1 MTIPRPSPA
10 RSRAKSFSNVDVSS
24 ASNRLSEFLI
34 NEGVY
39 LGGSSVGKGLKH
51 AARYYLH
58 NHLEKPDFYN
68 LPGAADLEPEADRS
82 PLEDSFYIVDIGV
95 IVSQVYQWRR
105 YFPRVEPF
113 CKCNVQCLLPPLFA
127 AICSYTPSYHHH
139 LTRLPISFST
149 LFAAIAI
156 AIGTQM
162 P

>member
-58 NHLEKPDFYN
+58 HHLEKPDFYS

-113 CKCNVQCLLPPLFA
+113 CKYRYSTYSTYNNRC
-127 AICSYTPSYHHH
+127 
-139 LTRLPISFST
+139 ST
-149 LFAAIAI
+149 LRRLFIHVI
-156 AIGTQM
+156 S
-162 P
+162 